1 MREQPSK
8 RPRIGVALGGG
19 AARGWAHLGV
29 IRALREEG
37 IDPWCVAGT
46 SIGSFIGAAWISG
59 SLDRLTREVLA
70 LNLRRLLPFF
80 RVHLARAGLIDGRS
94 LEPLI
99 RQFVTAERFEDLPRR
114 FGLNATDLRLGEEVP
129 IREGDLLSGILASTA
144 VPGLFS
150 PVERDGR
157 LLVDGGLVN
166 PVPVSLA
173 REMGAEVVVA
183 VDINHHVVRDGPWQ
197 HHGEATQVPGED
209 SVPAESGDDGDPD
222 RKAPW
227 PEWMRRWLP
236 STRNSG
242 SDSPGPKR
250 PGLHEVLWMGIAIG
264 EVAIGDLR
272 MQIDRPEVL
281 IRPRVGHIPFLDF
294 SRGGE
299 AIDAGY
305 EAAREILGDP
315 AVRARLGLAPR
326 EDFRVPSD
334 P

>member
-1 MREQPSK
+1 MRQPPVK

-29 IRALREEG
+29 IRALQEEG
-37 IDPWCVAGT
+37 VEPWCVAGT
-46 SIGSFIGAAWISG
+46 SIGSFIAAAWISG
-59 SLDRLTREVLA
+59 SLERLTREVLD

-80 RVHLARAGLIDGRS
+80 RVHLSRAGLIDGRS

-99 RQFVTAERFEDLPRR
+99 RQFVTAERFEDLPRP
-114 FGLNATDLRLGEEVP
+114 LAINATDLLQGEEVT
-129 IREGDLLSGILASTA
+129 IRQGDLLSGILASTA

-173 REMGAEVVVA
+173 REMGAEMVLA
-183 VDINHHVVRDGPWQ
+183 VDINHFVVKDGPWQ
-197 HHGEATQVPGED
+197 HREDAQDAEGDPLADEGNTDGE
-209 SVPAESGDDGDPD
+209 PD
-222 RKAPW
+222 RKASW

-236 STRNSG
+236 STR
-242 SDSPGPKR
+242 SPGGDPPPPRR
-250 PGLHEVLWMGIAIG
+250 PGLRDTLWMGIAIG

-272 MQIDRPEVL
+272 VRLDRPEVL
-281 IRPRVGHIPFLDF
+281 VRPRVGQIPFLDF
-294 SRGGE
+294 SRGQE
-299 AIDAGY
+299 AIEAGY
-305 EAAREILGDP
+305 QATREVLGDP
-315 AVRARLGLAPR
+315 STRATLGLAPR
-326 EDFRVPSD
+326 EDFGVPSA

>member
-1 MREQPSK
+1 MGRQSTE
-8 RPRIGVALGGG
+8 RPRVGVALGGG

-29 IRALREEG
+29 IRALQEEG

-46 SIGSFIGAAWISG
+46 SIGSFIGAAWVSG
-59 SLDRLTREVLA
+59 SVDRLTREVLA
-70 LNLRRLLPFF
+70 LNLRHLLPFF
-80 RVHLARAGLIDGRS
+80 RVHLSRAGLIDGRS

-99 RQFVTAERFEDLPRR
+99 RQFVTADRFEDLPRP

-166 PVPVSLA
+166 PVPITLA
-173 REMGAEVVVA
+173 REMGADVVIA
-183 VDINHHVVRDGPWQ
+183 VDINHYVVRDGPWQ
-197 HHGEATQVPGED
+197 PRNDEPTPHEAPQAGED
-209 SVPAESGDDGDPD
+209 AAEGEPT
-222 RKAPW
+222 RRTPW

-236 STRNSG
+236 LTRDAG
-242 SDSPGPKR
+242 EEPAGPRR
-250 PGLHEVLWMGIAIG
+250 PGIRDVLWMGIAIG

-272 MQIDRPEVL
+272 IRMDQPEVL
-281 IRPRVGHIPFLDF
+281 IRPKVGQIPFLDF
-294 SRGGE
+294 SRGQE
-299 AIDAGY
+299 AFEAGY
-305 EAAREILGDP
+305 KAAREVLDDP
-315 AVRARLGLAPR
+315 AVRNRLGLAPR
-326 EDFRVPSD
+326 TEFGVPSA